1 LQEKITI
8 ALDSGTSDLL
18 AKMKADAGLTQSE
31 VLRQSLKFFGKHKR
45 LFELDKMVNIYSRT
59 ELLTSHDSIIL
70 DLDHWIL
77 FLRLIETHPDREKF
91 YIQLGDICRDHAGQ
105 LKEQFLNAESI
116 LRRME
121 VCNLFKVNKIGR
133 NQFSL
138 VFNCISA
145 KNFFRKELEMIFADM
160 GFLVEIKEGISKLRI
175 KVISDL

>member
-1 LQEKITI
+1 MQEKITI
-8 ALDSGTSDLL
+8 ALDRGTADLL
-18 AKMKADAGLTQSE
+18 VKMKADAGLSQSE

-45 LFELDKMVNIYSRT
+45 LFELDKMMNIYSRT
-59 ELLTSHDSIIL
+59 ELLTSRDRIIL

-77 FLRLIETHPDREKF
+77 FLRLIDTHPDKEMF
-91 YIQLGDICRDHAGQ
+91 YRQLADICRVQAGQ

-121 VCNLFKVNKIGR
+121 VCNLFKVNRIGH
-133 NQFSL
+133 NEFSL

-145 KNFFRKELEMIFADM
+145 KRFFQQELEMIFAEM